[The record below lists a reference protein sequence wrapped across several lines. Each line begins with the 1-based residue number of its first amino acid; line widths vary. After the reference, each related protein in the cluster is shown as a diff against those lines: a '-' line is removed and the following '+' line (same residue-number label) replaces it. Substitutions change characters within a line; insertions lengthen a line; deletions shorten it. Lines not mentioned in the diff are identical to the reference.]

1 MPPCPSKWLCPPYGA
16 AVVGTLGILNNGKV
30 SITTDTL
37 KSKPLSGNLPRNL
50 IVEISQELLAE
61 FHMQK
66 KTSGYGLIIVECRN
80 PLKVIA
86 FFTFMGD
93 AMEGVPLTKRLTVE
107 TALGHH
113 TTLFEEFV
121 ELGPAEQMQELEK
134 LYGPHSPATAS

>member
-1 MPPCPSKWLCPPYGA
+1 MPPCPSKWVCPPYGA
-16 AVVGTLGILNNGKV
+16 AVVGTLEIQSNGKV

-37 KSKPLSGNLPRNL
+37 SPTRNL

-86 FFTFMGD
+86 FFTFMND
-93 AMEGVPLTKRLTVE
+93 AMDEVPPTKRLSVE
-107 TALGHH
+107 TALGHYNK
-113 TTLFEEFV
+113 LFKEFV
-121 ELGPAEQMQELEK
+121 LLGPAEQMRELEK
-134 LYGPHSPATAS
+134 LYGPYSPATAS